1 MNKVIICGN
10 LGADPDLRVTQ
21 GDMAILKLR
30 IATNERKKQGER
42 WVDHT
47 EWHRCTMFG
56 ERAQKLATY
65 LEKGSKVL
73 IEGVLRTSSYDK
85 DGQKH
90 WSTEIVVNDI
100 ELLGGKQSSGAP
112 RSAAAP
118 AVNYDELEN
127 DVPF

>member
-30 IATNERKKQGER
+30 IATNERKKQGDK

-112 RSAAAP
+112 RSTAAT
-118 AVNYDELEN
+118 AVNYDALEN